1 MNFKLLFFA
10 LILSA
15 TASFCQVVHVKIGEK
30 SEANNE
36 VELVLKNR
44 IQSYQSSTSNPNDNY
59 EPLINSPKSVNYSTN
74 GKKFYVQ
81 SLEGGNTLVFDAIT
95 KKKIKLIKHE
105 FTTSNQNLFKN
116 GESSVFDYKYNVTKE
131 NYNIFIGK
139 PVESCFSHNGK
150 YLWVTYYRRNYDSNA
165 SCPSAVAII
174 DTEKDQII
182 RVMPTGPLPKMI
194 ACAPDN
200 KSIVVT
206 HWGDNT
212 LGIIDISS
220 SDPNEFKYKKHCV
233 IDYQLKMEFGSGH
246 VDRDANCGYCLRGTV
261 FSPDGQ
267 FLLVGKMGGSG
278 GIAVL
283 DAITFELLGTV
294 QGMKSNVRHLVINGD
309 NLFMSSNGPGFVQKC
324 NYRQFLKT
332 RIENEGN
339 EINFSDF
346 QSANVGS
353 GARTI
358 ATTSDGKYL
367 FAAVNNGSKVAVVRT
382 SDMVVLTTIKAD
394 SYPVGMDISPDD
406 KELIVTSQGKTGGG
420 GNSVMIFSIT
430 IK

>member
-30 SEANNE
+30 SAANNE

-194 ACAPDN
+194 ACSPDN

-220 SDPNEFKYKKHCV
+220 SNPNEFKYKKHCI

-283 DAITFELLGTV
+283 DAITFDLLGTV

-346 QSANVGS
+346 QSANV
-353 GARTI
+353 
-358 ATTSDGKYL
+358 
-367 FAAVNNGSKVAVVRT
+367 
-382 SDMVVLTTIKAD
+382 
-394 SYPVGMDISPDD
+394 
-406 KELIVTSQGKTGGG
+406 
-420 GNSVMIFSIT
+420 
-430 IK
+430 